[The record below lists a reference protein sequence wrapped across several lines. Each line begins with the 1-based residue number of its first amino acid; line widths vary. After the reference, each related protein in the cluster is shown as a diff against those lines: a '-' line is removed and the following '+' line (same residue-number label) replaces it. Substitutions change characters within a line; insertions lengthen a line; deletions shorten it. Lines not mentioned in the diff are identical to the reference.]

1 MEYAMQTTTFTE
13 ARNNLN
19 RLISA
24 VDENNEPIVILGTK
38 GRQDSVLMSK
48 ENYDNLI
55 ENLYILSNP
64 KWVASIKKGVKEL
77 NSGKGVKMDIYS
89 ALGI

>member
-1 MEYAMQTTTFTE
+1 MQTTTFTE

-19 RLISA
+19 RLITSIG
-24 VDENNEPIVILGTK
+24 ENNEPIVILGTK
-38 GRQDSVLMSK
+38 GRQDSVLISK

-55 ENLYILSNP
+55 ENLYILSDPN
-64 KWVASIKKGVKEL
+64 WVKSIKKGVKEIE
-77 NSGKGVKMDIYS
+77 SGKGVKMDLYS

>member
-1 MEYAMQTTTFTE
+1 MQTTTFTE

-19 RLISA
+19 RLITSI
-24 VDENNEPIVILGTK
+24 DENNEPIVILGTK
-38 GRQDSVLMSK
+38 GRQDSVLISK

-55 ENLYILSNP
+55 ENLYVLSDTD
-64 KWVASIKKGVKEL
+64 WVKSIKKGIKEID
-77 NSGKGVKMDIYS
+77 SGQGVKMDLYS

>member
-1 MEYAMQTTTFTE
+1 MQTTTFTE

-19 RLISA
+19 RFIES

-38 GRQDSVLMSK
+38 GRHDSVLISK
-48 ENYDNLI
+48 DNYDNLI
-55 ENLYILSNP
+55 ENLYILSNSDWI
-64 KWVASIKKGVKEL
+64 KSIKKGIKEID
-77 NSGKGVKMDIYS
+77 SGKGIKMDIYS

>member
-1 MEYAMQTTTFTE
+1 MQTTTFTD

-19 RLISA
+19 RLIAS

-38 GRQDSVLMSK
+38 GRQDSVLISK

-55 ENLYILSNP
+55 ENLYILSDSN
-64 KWVASIKKGVKEL
+64 WVRSIKKGVKEI
-77 NSGKGVKMDIYS
+77 NSGKGVKMDLYT

>member
-1 MEYAMQTTTFTE
+1 MQTTTFTD

-19 RLISA
+19 RLITSI
-24 VDENNEPIVILGTK
+24 DENNEPIVILGTK
-38 GRQDSVLMSK
+38 GRQDSVLISK

-55 ENLYILSNP
+55 ENLYILSNNT
-64 KWVASIKKGVKEL
+64 WVNSIKKGVKEL
-77 NSGKGVKMDIYS
+77 DSGKGIEMDLYS

>member
-1 MEYAMQTTTFTE
+1 MQTTTFTE

-19 RLISA
+19 RLITSI
-24 VDENNEPIVILGTK
+24 DENNEPIVILGTK
-38 GRQDSVLMSK
+38 GRQDSVLISK

-55 ENLYILSNP
+55 ENLYILSDTD
-64 KWVASIKKGVKEL
+64 WVKSIKKGIKEID
-77 NSGKGVKMDIYS
+77 SGQGVKMDLYS

>member
-1 MEYAMQTTTFTE
+1 MQTTTFTD

-19 RLISA
+19 RLITSI
-24 VDENNEPIVILGTK
+24 DENNEPIVILGTK
-38 GRQDSVLMSK
+38 GRQDSVLISK

-55 ENLYILSNP
+55 ENLYILSNNT
-64 KWVASIKKGVKEL
+64 WVNSIKKGVKEL
-77 NSGKGVKMDIYS
+77 DSGKGTEMDLYS

>member
-1 MEYAMQTTTFTE
+1 MQTTTYTE

-19 RLISA
+19 RLISTI
-24 VDENNEPIVILGTK
+24 DKNNEPVIILGTK

-48 ENYDNLI
+48 DNYDNLI
-55 ENLYILSNP
+55 ENLYILSNNN
-64 KWVASIKKGVKEL
+64 WVKSIKKGTNEL
-77 NSGKGVKMDIYS
+77 DSGKGIELDLYS

>member
-1 MEYAMQTTTFTE
+1 MQTTTFTD

-19 RLISA
+19 RLIASI
-24 VDENNEPIVILGTK
+24 DDNNEPIVILGTK
-38 GRQDSVLMSK
+38 GRQDSVLISK

-55 ENLYILSNP
+55 ENLYILSNNN
-64 KWVASIKKGVKEL
+64 WVKSIKKGVKEL
-77 NSGKGVKMDIYS
+77 DSGKGVEMNLYS

>member
-1 MEYAMQTTTFTE
+1 MQTTTFTE

-19 RLISA
+19 RLITSI
-24 VDENNEPIVILGTK
+24 DENNEPIIILGTK
-38 GRQDSVLMSK
+38 GRQDSVLISK

-55 ENLYILSNP
+55 ENLYILSDPNWV
-64 KWVASIKKGVKEL
+64 KSINKGVGEVASGE
-77 NSGKGVKMDIYS
+77 GVKMDLYS

>member
-1 MEYAMQTTTFTE
+1 MQTTTFTE

-19 RLISA
+19 RLITSI
-24 VDENNEPIVILGTK
+24 DENNEPIVILGTK
-38 GRQDSVLMSK
+38 GRQDSVLISK

-55 ENLYILSNP
+55 ENLYILSDSN
-64 KWVASIKKGVKEL
+64 WVKSIKKGIKEID
-77 NSGKGVKMDIYS
+77 SGKGVKMDLYS

>member
-1 MEYAMQTTTFTE
+1 MQTTTFTD

-19 RLISA
+19 RLITTI
-24 VDENNEPIVILGTK
+24 DENNEPIIILGTK

-48 ENYDNLI
+48 ENYDSLI
-55 ENLYILSNP
+55 ENLYILSNNT
-64 KWVASIKKGVKEL
+64 WVNSIKKGVKEL
-77 NSGKGVKMDIYS
+77 DSGKGTEMDLYS

>member
-1 MEYAMQTTTFTE
+1 MQTTTFTE

-19 RLISA
+19 RLISSI
-24 VDENNEPIVILGTK
+24 DENNEPIIILGTK
-38 GRQDSVLMSK
+38 GRQDSVLISK

-55 ENLYILSNP
+55 ENLYILSDA
-64 KWVASIKKGVKEL
+64 KWVKSIKKGVNEID
-77 NSGKGVKMDIYS
+77 SGKGIKMDLYS

>member
-1 MEYAMQTTTFTE
+1 MQTTTFTD

-19 RLISA
+19 RLITSI
-24 VDENNEPIVILGTK
+24 DENNEPIVILGTK
-38 GRQDSVLMSK
+38 GRQDSVLISK

-55 ENLYILSNP
+55 ENLYILSDSN
-64 KWVASIKKGVKEL
+64 WVKSVKKGVKEIDA
-77 NSGKGVKMDIYS
+77 GKGVKMDLYS

>member
-1 MEYAMQTTTFTE
+1 MQTTTFTD

-19 RLISA
+19 RLITSI
-24 VDENNEPIVILGTK
+24 DENNEPIVILGTK
-38 GRQDSVLMSK
+38 GRQDSVLISK

-55 ENLYILSNP
+55 ENLYILSDSN
-64 KWVASIKKGVKEL
+64 WVKSIKKGVKEIE
-77 NSGKGVKMDIYS
+77 SAKGVKMDLYT

>member
-1 MEYAMQTTTFTE
+1 MQTTTFTD

-19 RLISA
+19 RLITSI
-24 VDENNEPIVILGTK
+24 DENNEPIVILGTK
-38 GRQDSVLMSK
+38 GRQDSVLISK

-55 ENLYILSNP
+55 ENLYILSDSN
-64 KWVASIKKGVKEL
+64 WVSSIKQGVKEL
-77 NSGKGVKMDIYS
+77 DSGKGVKMDLYS

>member
-1 MEYAMQTTTFTE
+1 MQTTTFTE

-24 VDENNEPIVILGTK
+24 IDENNEPIVILGTK
-38 GRQDSVLMSK
+38 GRQDSVLISK

-55 ENLYILSNP
+55 ENLYVLSNNN
-64 KWVASIKKGVKEL
+64 WVKSIKKGVKEL
-77 NSGKGVKMDIYS
+77 DSGKGVEMDLYS

>member
-1 MEYAMQTTTFTE
+1 MQTTTFTD

-19 RLISA
+19 RLITSI
-24 VDENNEPIVILGTK
+24 DENNEPIVILGTK
-38 GRQDSVLMSK
+38 GRQDSVLISK

-55 ENLYILSNP
+55 ENLYILSNNN
-64 KWVASIKKGVKEL
+64 WVKSIKKGVKEL
-77 NSGKGVKMDIYS
+77 DSGKGVEMDLYS

>member
-1 MEYAMQTTTFTE
+1 MQTTTFTE

-19 RLISA
+19 RLITSI
-24 VDENNEPIVILGTK
+24 DENNEPIVILGTK
-38 GRQDSVLMSK
+38 GRQDSVLISK

-55 ENLYILSNP
+55 ENLYIFSDSN
-64 KWVASIKKGVKEL
+64 WVKSIKKGIKEID
-77 NSGKGVKMDIYS
+77 SGKGVKMDLYS

>member
-1 MEYAMQTTTFTE
+1 MQTTTFTE

-24 VDENNEPIVILGTK
+24 IDENNEPIVILGTK
-38 GRQDSVLMSK
+38 GRQDSVLISK

-55 ENLYILSNP
+55 ENLYVLSNNN
-64 KWVASIKKGVKEL
+64 WVKSINKGVKEL
-77 NSGKGVKMDIYS
+77 DAGKGVEMDLYS